1 MNIAYIADANC
12 NHGFRWVDYF
22 SKENEVIIICLA
34 SQKENNL
41 YINHPSVKVFAILP
55 DVFPLKNILKKNKIT
70 GQIKT
75 ILKENH
81 STVVHSMYAVPY
93 SFYGYLSAFKNH
105 IITTRGSDV
114 FVNYK
119 TFTEGAKKTIAH
131 FLLKK
136 LFEKSFN
143 KARYI
148 AFDSYTQKTKIE
160 SFLKDKQK
168 GTVIRMGVNLNP
180 FINHAL
186 TESQKN
192 EVVVFSNRSMTAL
205 YNIHKIIAAIKII
218 KDKHPELKIKL
229 KTINYYG
236 VESYLKKIR
245 RQIADLKLNEDVEIL
260 KSATVP
266 ELVKHYFNSDVVIM
280 IPSSDG
286 SAVSGAEAMLMK
298 KPLIIGPIDY
308 DKDLYNNETVWQ
320 LADFNPYTIA
330 NGIMELL
337 QLTKQDIV
345 LKTQKA
351 FKSATENA
359 DFEKEILK
367 LKKVYHSVDE
377 RT

>member
-1 MNIAYIADANC
+1 MKIAYIADANC
-12 NHGFRWVDYF
+12 NHGYRWVDYF
-22 SKENEVIIICLA
+22 SKENNVIIICLA

-41 YINHPSVKVFAILP
+41 YTNHPRVKVFPILP
-55 DVFPLKNILKKNKIT
+55 DVFPLKNILKKNAIARVM
-70 GQIKT
+70 KT
-75 ILKENH
+75 ILKENN
-81 STVVHSMYAVPY
+81 SAIVHSMYAVPY
-93 SFYGYLSAFKNH
+93 SFYGHLSSAKNH

-114 FVNYK
+114 FVDYK
-119 TFTEGAKKTIAH
+119 TFTTDSKKSIPQ

-136 LFEKSFN
+136 LFENSFN

-160 SFLKDKQK
+160 SFLKDKGK
-168 GTVIRMGVNLNP
+168 GTVIRMGVN
-180 FINHAL
+180 INSFTNHNL
-186 TESQKN
+186 TESKKN
-192 EVVVFSNRSMTAL
+192 EIVIFSNRSMTAL

-236 VESYLKKIR
+236 VETYLNKIKR
-245 RQIADLKLNEDVEIL
+245 EISDLKLKNEVEIL
-260 KSATVP
+260 KSATVA
-266 ELVKHYFNSDVVIM
+266 ELVNYYFKADVVIM

-308 DKDLYNNETVWQ
+308 DKDLYNSETVWQ
-320 LADFNPYTIA
+320 LPDFNPYTIA
-330 NGIMELL
+330 KGITDLL
-337 QLTKQDIV
+337 NLPKHEIL
-345 LKTQKA
+345 LKTEKA
-351 FKSATENA
+351 FKCAVENA

-367 LKKVYHSVDE
+367 LKNLYHLVND